1 MQAKVLVNT
10 LNMDHD
16 QWLQARTQG
25 IGGSDVSAIAGLNK
39 WKSAV
44 QVFLEKHKRL
54 KKKIYK
60 VKRHTSVMFWKK

>member
-44 QVFLEKHKRL
+44 QVFLEN
-54 KKKIYK
+54 
-60 VKRHTSVMFWKK
+60 TSD